1 MSKIIILLVILFS
14 ICSASFLKKS
24 KGKAD
29 TKYTWTNYLIQNA
42 AFPTQYLWYGQVVGS
57 NPFGWVGNQVLI
69 FFDLSL

>member
-42 AFPTQYLWYGQVVGS
+42 AYLWYGQVLGS